1 MQESSSP
8 QIVLMLKVTSW
19 THSRTQSSLLAITA
33 GCHTTHA
40 LVFVYCE
47 MRREVNRMYWYTQH
61 SDALL
66 WMHYYEHALQH
77 VSVTPLFNSTILSD
91 FFSNRDSLQGI
102 LFALV
107 EWLMLSESAL
117 LINTYGS
124 SFAVE
129 AAHVSTA
136 ASHNPSSTATATA
149 TATATHAHHINF
161 N

>member
-1 MQESSSP
+1 MKL
-8 QIVLMLKVTSW
+8 IVNLCACSDVL
-19 THSRTQSSLLAITA
+19 
-33 GCHTTHA
+33 
-40 LVFVYCE
+40 
-47 MRREVNRMYWYTQH
+47 QH
-61 SDALL
+61 SDVLL
-66 WMHYYEHALQH
+66 VIKYYEHAISH
-77 VSVTPLFNSTILSD
+77 VSVTPLFNATILYD
-91 FFSNRDSLQGI
+91 FFSNRNSLQGI

-149 TATATHAHHINF
+149 TATHAHHINF
-161 N
+161 S